1 MKKIFIS
8 QPMRGK
14 TNEEI
19 LAERSIAIEKA
30 KEKLGEDVEVIDTF
44 FNNFDGNRLQ
54 FLGKS
59 IMEGLAVADVAVF
72 IGDWREYDGCECENH
87 TAKRYKVPCVYL
99 E

>member
-19 LAERSIAIEKA
+19 LAERSIAVEKA

-44 FNNFDGNRLQ
+44 FNNFNGNRLQ

-59 IMEGLAVADVAVF
+59 ITERLAVADAAVF
-72 IGDWREYDGCECENH
+72 AGDWREYDGCKCENYI
-87 TAKRYKVPCVYL
+87 AKRYKVPCVYV